1 MASDPIPTYAQLPE
15 GPAGGRL
22 GWHVFGKDDQ
32 RGTINLLTE
41 DSVAY
46 AVTLVQRGTT
56 FSLDYPLGTFDPPLN
71 PNRGNV
77 RHRVFRQPG
86 GIGHDDVVNNH
97 YPQAGSQWDSLAHI
111 GYTREHYYNSASV
124 DDIESGRR
132 NSIQN
137 WARTGIAGRGV
148 VLDIP
153 STKARNHEPYDPGS
167 SSELTVEDLE
177 AARIRADVE
186 YRGGDI
192 LVLNTG
198 FSEWYLS
205 LSQENRKSVSGS
217 LRAPGLAHQES
228 VCEYLWD
235 NRIAAVVTDTF
246 AVEAWPADMAVSA
259 QPFGFIHQMLIGSLG
274 IALGELWKLSD
285 LVDDCRRTGVFEG
298 LLVASPTDIPGGIS
312 SSANA
317 LFFK

>member
-1 MASDPIPTYAQLPE
+1 MISEPIPAYAQLPK

-22 GWHVFGKDDQ
+22 GWHVFGQEDQ

-41 DSVAY
+41 DKVAH
-46 AVTLVQRGTT
+46 AASLVRRGRT

-71 PNRGNV
+71 LNRGNV
-77 RHRVFRQPG
+77 RHRVFQQPG
-86 GIGHDDVVNNH
+86 GIGHDDVIDN
-97 YPQAGSQWDSLAHI
+97 YFPQAGSQWDSLAHI
-111 GYTREHYYNSASV
+111 GYTREHYYNNATV
-124 DDIESGRR
+124 DDIEAGRR

-137 WARTGIAGRGV
+137 WAQTGIAGRGV

-153 STKARNHEPYDPGS
+153 STKARNYEPYDPGS
-167 SSELTVEDLE
+167 CIELTVEDLE
-177 AARIRADVE
+177 AARIRAGVE

-198 FSEWYLS
+198 FSECYLS
-205 LSQENRKSVSGS
+205 LSQEQRKSTSRN
-217 LRAPGLAHQES
+217 LKAPGLAHQES

-235 NRIAAVVTDTF
+235 NRIAAIVTDTF
-246 AVEAWPADMAVSA
+246 AVEAWPADTAVSA

-274 IALGELWKLSD
+274 IALGELWKLNE
-285 LVDDCRRTGVFEG
+285 LVDDCRRTEVFEG
-298 LLVASPTDIPGGIS
+298 LLVASPTHTPGGIS

-317 LFFK
+317 LFLK